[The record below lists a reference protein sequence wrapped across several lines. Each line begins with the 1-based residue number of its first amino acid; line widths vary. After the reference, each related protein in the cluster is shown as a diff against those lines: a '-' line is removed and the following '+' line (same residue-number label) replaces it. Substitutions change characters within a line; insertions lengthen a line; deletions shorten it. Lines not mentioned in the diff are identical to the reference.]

1 MRSRTALAPTFAFA
15 PDFCASCV
23 ALSNSFTP
31 FRRDIDEIPIASKA
45 VRLRALDRMAR
56 ASEEGKD
63 FGRAAELLEQAA
75 KEVGGVYVCRGGP
88 RSIQGQQRS
97 PRSRSTPALT
107 TSPSPLR
114 LYAGLLQPHVLPVV
128 PHHTHEWFARSV
140 VGPRFHFLDL

>member
-1 MRSRTALAPTFAFA
+1 M
-15 PDFCASCV
+15 
-23 ALSNSFTP
+23 
-31 FRRDIDEIPIASKA
+31 
-45 VRLRALDRMAR
+45 RLRALDRMAR

-107 TSPSPLR
+107 TSPSWLWCKRRSKNPSVK
-114 LYAGLLQPHVLPVV
+114 QPS
-128 PHHTHEWFARSV
+128 WSV
-140 VGPRFHFLDL
+140 APE